1 MRQPVNIMWF
11 RRDLRLNDNAAL
23 YHALKDLHSVIPI
36 FIFDKNILD
45 DLEDKKD
52 RRVEFIHEALL
63 DMQNELKKH
72 KSSLHV
78 FYDTPH
84 NTFTKLLKKYIVQRV
99 FANEDYEQYAIDRD
113 NGIST
118 LLKKHNAELKL
129 YKDQVIFS
137 KNEVVKENDEPYTI
151 FTPYSKKWLAK
162 LNNFYL
168 KSF

>member
-1 MRQPVNIMWF
+1 MQQPVNIMWF

-23 YHALKDLHSVIPI
+23 YHALKDEHPVIAV

-52 RRVEFIHEALL
+52 RRVEFIRNALIE
-63 DMQNELKKH
+63 MQDELKKH

-84 NTFTKLLKKYIVQRV
+84 GVFSKLLKNYSVQKV

-113 NGIST
+113 KEI
-118 LLKKHNAELKL
+118 AEL
-129 YKDQVIFS
+129 I
-137 KNEVVKENDEPYTI
+137 
-151 FTPYSKKWLAK
+151 KKTVMHNYYHIK
-162 LNNFYL
+162 TR
-168 KSF
+168 